1 MPYPYAHIVLLAE
14 VSYRCMIWH
23 PQDGLNPLLAFVS
36 LCNALLEVL
45 VIQITFLFSSKF
57 TIHSLNYN

>member
-23 PQDGLNPLLAFVS
+23 PHDGLNTFLAFVS
-36 LCNALLEVL
+36 LVMYCLKCS
-45 VIQITFLFSSKF
+45 FLPLSKF
-57 TIHSLNYN
+57 TIQPLNYN